1 MDKKE
6 VMMSTRKIIKTER
19 IELDLPQDIIFVMK
33 GMEKPEEVK
42 KKLKIALAILLFQE
56 KTISLGKAI
65 ELAGMSRIR
74 FIEVLK
80 KHNVSAYEYS
90 EKDFEKD
97 QQAIVKYRRA
107 GDK

>member
-19 IELDLPQDIIFVMK
+19 IELDLPQDVIFVMK

-80 KHNVSAYEYS
+80 NHNVSAYEYS